1 MIKKHLFWLVIIF
14 VIAALLRFYQLG
26 SIPEGFFSDEAA
38 VGYNAYSLL
47 KTGKDEFGKAWPFFF
62 TSFGEGKLPL
72 YIYQAL
78 PSIGIFGLTEF
89 ATRFPGAFFGTLTIL
104 VWYFLFNEILRL
116 SSLNSKLRATYSLL
130 GAFVLAVMPWHI
142 HFSRGVFGQEAIF
155 WLVFGS
161 WLILRGARKRQ
172 ALIVT
177 LGFIALSL
185 SLLIYHSAK
194 AILPIWMPF
203 LFIFSWLKTKPKI
216 IEVVKISLIG
226 LVLLIATWGMVTFD
240 PIGRTRAESM
250 SVFSIQSGV
259 WSKLH
264 EAIFEEG
271 QLNRPTWYT
280 RIIHNKLESYGRE
293 VIGRYL
299 SHFNPDFLFVSGD
312 LLRARYRVPGVAEI
326 YLIFLPFLG
335 IGLYQLAKQKVW
347 LILGLLLIAP
357 LPAALTFETPSTVR
371 ALTMTVPLS
380 GIIGCGL
387 VTAYAWIKNW
397 PRFSHSLILLALVT
411 LFTYQFIYYL
421 NSYFFLNQI
430 HQPYDWQDGYKELV
444 SKVDNLKTDYD
455 QFVITDVR
463 GTPYIFFLFFERYD
477 PLKWQAQAN
486 QAIEPAKAFNFIAIR
501 RLDNLW
507 FVNEPCP
514 LTKVFPGK
522 TLYVCSQ
529 KSESSDVKL
538 VDTIYYR
545 DGQPAFYLLAK
556 NTPKENGQ

>member
-1 MIKKHLFWLVIIF
+1 MTKKQLFWLVIVFI
-14 VIAALLRFYQLG
+14 IAAGLRFYRLG

-47 KTGKDEFGKAWPFFF
+47 KTGKDEFGKPWPFFF

-78 PSIGIFGLTEF
+78 PAVAIFGLTEF
-89 ATRFPGAFFGTLTIL
+89 ATRLPGALFGSLTLL
-104 VWYFLFNEILRL
+104 VWFFLLQEIFKL
-116 SSLNSKLRATYSLL
+116 SLVPQRQRFIL
-130 GAFVLAVMPWHI
+130 GLFSVLVLALMPWHI

-161 WLILRGARKRQ
+161 WLILRGIRKRQ
-172 ALIVT
+172 TLTVT
-177 LGFIALSL
+177 LGFLALAM

-194 AILPIWMPF
+194 VILPIWTPL
-203 LFIFSWLKTKPKI
+203 LFIFSWLKNKTKI
-216 IEVVKISLIG
+216 IELVKISLIG
-226 LVLLIATWGMVTFD
+226 LVLLIASWGIVTFN

-250 SVFSIQSGV
+250 SVFSLQSGV

-271 QLNRPTWYT
+271 QLDRPIWYT
-280 RIIHNKLESYGRE
+280 RIIHNKVESYGRE

-312 LLRARYRVPGVAEI
+312 LLRARYRVPGGAEV
-326 YLIFLPFLG
+326 YLIFLPFLA
-335 IGLYQLAKQKVW
+335 IGLYQLVKQKVW
-347 LILGLLLIAP
+347 LVLCLLLIAP

-371 ALTMTVPLS
+371 ALTMTIPLS

-387 VTAYAWIKNW
+387 VTVYEWIKNLS
-397 PRFSHSLILLALVT
+397 RFSRELILLALVS
-411 LFTYQFIYYL
+411 LFTYQFVYYL

-430 HQPYDWQDGYKELV
+430 HQPYEWQYGYKELV
-444 SKVDNLKTDYD
+444 GKINNLKTDYD

-507 FVNEPCP
+507 FVNDPCP
-514 LTKVFPGK
+514 LNKVFSGK
-522 TLYVCSQ
+522 TLYVCSE
-529 KSESSDVKL
+529 KKEGSEIKL

-545 DGQPAFYLLAK
+545 DGQPAFYLLTK
-556 NTPKENGQ
+556 NTVEENVH